1 MATSPILLAG
11 GLTNKPHRGSDELM
25 LSDTFDGFG
34 DGPPDP
40 FRTPCPGPS
49 AQDILG
55 PNGGALATATVSD
68 GQLGDSHLSITF
80 QRLGTFT
87 GSAYAGRRGG
97 AVVMAL
103 ALVRSTGGTR
113 SRQTVP
119 RGAADPVRWSRGILA
134 ACAATIMAPTAAVA
148 QPVLA
153 ITGGSPTTETSIP
166 VRITGLLSVQFHGD
180 TSAGCA
186 RWGLCGYSGTV
197 SWQPPPVASLQIV
210 RTLGR
215 HPHLVI
221 LLLPALANGPQ
232 VAGGVTSASVTLAG
246 GPSSAPASRCLDATG
261 AGQGA
266 SFGVRRGRV
275 TFSLAREAP
284 ALLVTRCAGPRDADV
299 LPHLPTPT
307 VPAATLEHGRTA
319 ISLAASH
326 QLKAHGFAGSI
337 TSTIVLHLGRPGRTR
352 TENDSPPPGTTTPG
366 REIDVAYRASLNG
379 SVVEEIRGV
388 ADPLECGPVGSCGLT
403 GTITLTPH
411 VTASASLFVNAKAT
425 TPQRELLAA
434 AGLGPGSPGGVTGS
448 GLVNW
453 SGGGSVMSDLSQ
465 GPERCRDTAR
475 LGPGGLLIGT
485 SRGRWVVS
493 TFPGGVVGSPAS
505 GTRCPG
511 PSLTTGN
518 IVANTAPLS
527 SLDRRTTRIALT
539 RARP

>member
-1 MATSPILLAG
+1 M
-11 GLTNKPHRGSDELM
+11 
-25 LSDTFDGFG
+25 
-34 DGPPDP
+34 
-40 FRTPCPGPS
+40 
-49 AQDILG
+49 
-55 PNGGALATATVSD
+55 
-68 GQLGDSHLSITF
+68 
-80 QRLGTFT
+80 
-87 GSAYAGRRGG
+87 
-97 AVVMAL
+97 
-103 ALVRSTGGTR
+103 
-113 SRQTVP
+113 
-119 RGAADPVRWSRGILA
+119 RWRRGILA

-153 ITGGSPTTETSIP
+153 ITGGSPTTDTSIP
-166 VRITGLLSVQFHGD
+166 IRITGLLSVQFHGD
-180 TSAGCA
+180 SSAGCA

-210 RTLGR
+210 RTLR
-215 HPHLVI
+215 RRPQLVI
-221 LLLPALANGPQ
+221 LLLPGLANGPQ

-307 VPAATLEHGRTA
+307 VPAATLEHGRTT
-319 ISLAASH
+319 ISLAVSQA
-326 QLKAHGFAGSI
+326 LKAHGFAGSI

-352 TENDSPPPGTTTPG
+352 TENDSPPPGTTAPG
-366 REIDVAYRASLNG
+366 REIHVAYRASLNG

-425 TPQRELLAA
+425 TPRRELLAA

-485 SRGRWVVS
+485 SRGRWAVS

-539 RARP
+539 TGSTVIDDGYRVRIVPYLTLTLTRVRVRTKAIRVLTGLFGGS

>member
-1 MATSPILLAG
+1 M
-11 GLTNKPHRGSDELM
+11 
-25 LSDTFDGFG
+25 
-34 DGPPDP
+34 
-40 FRTPCPGPS
+40 
-49 AQDILG
+49 
-55 PNGGALATATVSD
+55 
-68 GQLGDSHLSITF
+68 
-80 QRLGTFT
+80 
-87 GSAYAGRRGG
+87 
-97 AVVMAL
+97 
-103 ALVRSTGGTR
+103 
-113 SRQTVP
+113 
-119 RGAADPVRWSRGILA
+119 RWCRGILA
-134 ACAATIMAPTAAVA
+134 ACAATIIAPTAAVA

-166 VRITGLLSVQFHGD
+166 VRITGLLSVHFHGD
-180 TSAGCA
+180 SSAGCA
-186 RWGLCGYSGTV
+186 RRGLCGYSGTV
-197 SWQPPPVASLQIV
+197 SWQPAPVASLRIV

-215 HPHLVI
+215 HPHLAI
-221 LLLPALANGPQ
+221 LLFPALANGPQ
-232 VAGGVTSASVTLAG
+232 FADGVTSASVTLAAV
-246 GPSSAPASRCLDATG
+246 PSSAQASRCLDATG

-307 VPAATLEHGRTA
+307 IPAATLERGRTA
-319 ISLAASH
+319 ISLAAS
-326 QLKAHGFAGSI
+326 QTLKAHGFAGAI
-337 TSTIVLHLGRPGRTR
+337 TSTIVLHLGRPGRTQ
-352 TENDSPPPGTTTPG
+352 TENDSPPRGATTQPG
-366 REIDVAYRASLNG
+366 RQIDVAYRASLNG

-388 ADPLECGPVGSCGLT
+388 ADPLECGPVGSCGLA

-448 GLVNW
+448 GFVNW

-465 GPERCRDTAR
+465 GPERCRDTTR

-485 SRGRWVVS
+485 SRGQWVVS
-493 TFPGGVVGSPAS
+493 TFPGGMIGSPAT

-511 PSLTTGN
+511 PSLTTGT

-539 RARP
+539 RGSTVTDDGYRVRIVPYLTLTLTRVRVRTKAIRVLTRLFGGF